1 MTSTVVARGLG
12 DRPDD
17 PQSGATAADM
27 LDALWGEVVGQP
39 QLVDGLRSAAADPVQ
54 AYLLVGPEGSGKR
67 AAATAFAAE
76 LVARGLDETAARRAV
91 SLAGGGVHPSVHL
104 VERVGANITVGEAR
118 EVVKAAARA
127 PSEGSL
133 QVFILDEF
141 HLVHEAAPALL
152 KAIEE
157 PERGTMFVVLA
168 EEVTEGLVTIASRC
182 AQYTLPP
189 VPVEAVRDRLI
200 ADGIEP
206 DVALQAAR
214 RAGGSFRRARLL
226 AGDSALVTR
235 SDAWH
240 GAPARLD
247 GTGATL
253 CVVADELLELIE
265 GVLEPIT
272 VKHGEEVAAF
282 EELVETTG
290 DPARG
295 RRKAMEDRHKRE
307 ARRLRTDELIS
318 GALALLGSYRQAVT
332 EGAGA
337 ATEAYVKAA
346 SAVQQFTDAIRANAN
361 EPLALR
367 ALLLELDARGQV
379 QR

>member
-1 MTSTVVARGLG
+1 MTSAVVDSGSG

-39 QLVDGLRSAAADPVQ
+39 QLVGELRAAAADPVQ

-104 VERVGANITVGEAR
+104 VERVGANISVGEAR

-127 PSEGSL
+127 PSEGNL
-133 QVFILDEF
+133 QIFILDEF
-141 HLVHEAAPALL
+141 HLVHEAAPTLL
-152 KAIEE
+152 KVIEE

-189 VPVEAVRDRLI
+189 VPVDAVRERLT
-200 ADGIEP
+200 AEGIEP
-206 DVALQAAR
+206 EVALQAAR
-214 RAGGSFRRARLL
+214 RAGGSFRRAQLL

-235 SDAWH
+235 SDAWN
-240 GAPARLD
+240 GAPSRLD

-265 GVLEPIT
+265 GVLEPIA
-272 VKHGEEVAAF
+272 VKHEEEVAAF
-282 EELVETTG
+282 EEMVETTG

-332 EGAGA
+332 EGSDA

-346 SAVQQFTDAIRANAN
+346 AAVKRQ
-361 EPLALR
+361 
-367 ALLLELDARGQV
+367 
-379 QR
+379 